1 MNIGLDEASETGIT
15 ILLINVKHS
24 TNIRA
29 RWQSSSSYCSQ
40 MKKPVNENDITVQA
54 KRRENVMD
62 KEVVNHVYEVV
73 NHVYEV

>member
-1 MNIGLDEASETGIT
+1 
-15 ILLINVKHS
+15 
-24 TNIRA
+24 
-29 RWQSSSSYCSQ
+29 